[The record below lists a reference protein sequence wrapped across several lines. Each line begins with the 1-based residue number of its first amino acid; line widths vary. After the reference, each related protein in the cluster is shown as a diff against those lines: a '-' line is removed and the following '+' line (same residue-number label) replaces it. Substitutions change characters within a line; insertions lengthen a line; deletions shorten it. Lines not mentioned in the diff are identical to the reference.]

1 MVITVIVFVAILAVL
16 ILVHELG
23 HFLFAKKANIKVLE
37 FGIGFPPRVW
47 YKKVKETIYSINL
60 IPVGGFVSMFGEQ
73 GGHDKEKRSFGAQSI
88 WSRAKVIVAGVLMNF
103 LLAFIL
109 LIIYFAF
116 SNPPMA
122 TDPTT
127 IVGQD
132 KIEFKTLV
140 MQVEEGSAAA
150 KAGIQEGDF
159 IYKIDNQEIETTD
172 QLIDYTA
179 TKPNQKIKVTFGPN
193 GETKTTS
200 TVLDKIDGKG
210 RLGVLIGQAYGQ
222 IQYSWWQV
230 IVMAFSETFRI
241 MGLIFYYIYKIL
253 ARLIIEGQVEEG
265 VAGPVGIFML
275 TKQMV
280 SLGSA
285 AILRFI
291 AFLSINLGVINLLP
305 FPGLDGGQL
314 VLLIFEKIRGKKI
327 RESVERGL
335 QIFGFSFLI
344 ILIILITYR
353 DVVRLF

>member
-1 MVITVIVFVAILAVL
+1 MLLTAIIFIVILALL

-23 HFLFAKKANIKVLE
+23 HFLVAKRANIKVLE

-73 GGHDKEKRSFGAQSI
+73 GDHDKEKRSFAAQSV
-88 WSRAKVIVAGVLMNF
+88 WVRSKVTVAGVIMNF
-103 LLAFIL
+103 LLAIVI
-109 LIIYFAF
+109 LIIYFSF
-116 SNPPMA
+116 GNPPMV
-122 TDPTT
+122 TDPAT
-127 IVGQD
+127 IVYQD
-132 KIEFKTLV
+132 KIEFKTVV

-150 KAGIQEGDF
+150 KAGIQEGDY
-159 IYKIDNQEIETTD
+159 IYKIDNQKIETTD

-179 TKPNQKIKVTFGPN
+179 KKPNQKVRITFGPN
-193 GETKTTS
+193 GETQTKT
-200 TVLDKIDGKG
+200 TVLDKVDGEG

-230 IVMAFSETFRI
+230 IVMALSETVRI
-241 MGLIFYYIYKIL
+241 IGLIFFYIYKIL
-253 ARLIIEGQVEEG
+253 ARLILKGQVEEG

-280 SLGSA
+280 SIGLA
-285 AILRFI
+285 AVLRFI

-305 FPGLDGGQL
+305 FPGLDGGQI

-327 RESVERGL
+327 RESVTRGL

-353 DVVRLF
+353 DVVRWF